1 MRMCGRHPEGC
12 GTKERG
18 GDRRRLQISPEK
30 ED

>member
-18 GDRRRLQISPEK
+18 DRRRLQISPEK